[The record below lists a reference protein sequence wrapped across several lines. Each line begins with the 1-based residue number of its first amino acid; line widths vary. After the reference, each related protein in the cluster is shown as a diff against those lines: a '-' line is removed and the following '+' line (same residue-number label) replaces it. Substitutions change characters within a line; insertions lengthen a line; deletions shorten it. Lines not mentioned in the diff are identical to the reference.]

1 MSTARIRTSR
11 ALRLLTRRLVPLG
24 LVLAVAAMVVPDSAV
39 KSTDVS
45 LVRVQSA
52 SGVDLSPDVVW
63 ILAVGSDARPGEDFT
78 HTRGDALQLV
88 TINTRT
94 HAASIIG
101 VPRDSWVDI
110 PGHGNDKINAS
121 LYYGGPQ
128 LMGESVGNLI
138 GVQPTY
144 VFVTRFQYLTQMV
157 HWLGGVDITN
167 PTAFSDSS
175 LKPKGFRAGRI
186 HLSGYDAVAY
196 SRIRHSLPRGDFDR
210 SAHQEIVL
218 KAIQAKVRANAD
230 RPGFIEHGVL
240 DAMSHMY
247 TNLPPGELFRLAQVM
262 AQVDPGKVRSCVVQG
277 GIGTSSGGA
286 SIVLPYV
293 DQARDMGNQIRKDG
307 TLSHCG

>member
-1 MSTARIRTSR
+1 MKRRI
-11 ALRLLTRRLVPLG
+11 LRVAKLATLG
-24 LVLAVAAMVVPDSAV
+24 VILAVVTLTLPDSAP
-39 KSTDVS
+39 KSTEFA
-45 LVRVQSA
+45 LVKVHQAEAANINKNVIS
-52 SGVDLSPDVVW
+52 
-63 ILAVGSDARPGEDFT
+63 ILAVGSDARPGENFT

-110 PGHGNDKINAS
+110 PGHGHDKINAS
-121 LYYGGPQ
+121 LYYGGPE
-128 LMGESVGNLI
+128 LMGRSVGNLI

-144 VFVTRFQYLTQMV
+144 VFVTRFQFFSAMV
-157 HWLGGVDITN
+157 RRIGGIDIRN
-167 PTAFSDSS
+167 PYAFSDDP
-175 LKPKGFRAGRI
+175 LKRVGFKAGRI
-186 HLSGYDAVAY
+186 HLDGYDAMAF
-196 SRIRHSLPRGDFDR
+196 SRIRHTLPRGDFDR

-218 KAIQAKVRANAD
+218 KGIQAKVRAHAD
-230 RPGFIEHGVL
+230 KPGFIEHGVL

-247 TNLPPGELFRLAQVM
+247 TNLPPTELFRLAQVM
-262 AQVDPGKVRSCVVQG
+262 AQVDPSKVRSCVVQG

-293 DQARDMGNQIRKDG
+293 AAARDMGNQIRKDG

>member
-1 MSTARIRTSR
+1 MRRRIGRISK
-11 ALRLLTRRLVPLG
+11 LVTLA
-24 LVLAVAAMVVPDSAV
+24 LVLGVVALTVPDSAV
-39 KSTDVS
+39 KPTEMT
-45 LVRVQSA
+45 LVK
-52 SGVDLSPDVVW
+52 VDNAQATAIGPDVIS
-63 ILAVGSDARPGEDFT
+63 ILAVGSDARPGEDMT
-78 HTRGDALQLV
+78 HSRGDALQLV

-110 PGHGNDKINAS
+110 PGHGNDKINSS
-121 LYYGGPQ
+121 LYFGGPKLLGQ
-128 LMGESVGNLI
+128 TVGNLI
-138 GVQPTY
+138 GVQPKY

>member
-1 MSTARIRTSR
+1 MSRGGRTRSRTLLRTAKLAT
-11 ALRLLTRRLVPLG
+11 LG
-24 LVLAVAAMVVPDSAV
+24 LGLAVLALALPDASPATTQFALVKVQQAEAASYN
-39 KSTDVS
+39 
-45 LVRVQSA
+45 
-52 SGVDLSPDVVW
+52 PDVIS

-128 LMGESVGNLI
+128 LMGRSVGNLI

-144 VFVTRFQYLTQMV
+144 VFVTRFQYLTAMV
-157 HWLGGVDITN
+157 HWLGGIDIRN

-210 SAHQEIVL
+210 SVHQEIVL
-218 KAIQAKVRANAD
+218 KGIQSKVHANAG
-230 RPGFIEHGVL
+230 RAGFLEHGVL

-247 TNLPPGELFRLAQVM
+247 TDLSPTELFRLAQVL
-262 AQVDPGKVRSCVVQG
+262 AQVDPAKVRSCVVQG

>member
-1 MSTARIRTSR
+1 MRRRMLR
-11 ALRLLTRRLVPLG
+11 AAKLVTLG
-24 LVLAVAAMVVPDSAV
+24 VILAVVTLTLPDSSP
-39 KSTDVS
+39 KSTELA
-45 LVRVQSA
+45 LVKVHEADAADINQHVIS
-52 SGVDLSPDVVW
+52 

-88 TINTRT
+88 TINTQT

-101 VPRDSWVDI
+101 EPRDSWVDI
-110 PGHGNDKINAS
+110 PGHGRDKINAS

-128 LMGESVGNLI
+128 LMGETVGNLI
-138 GVQPTY
+138 GVHPKY

-157 HWLGGVDITN
+157 HWLGGIDIRN

-175 LKPKGFRAGRI
+175 LKPKGFKAGRI

-196 SRIRHSLPRGDFDR
+196 SRIRHTLPRGDFDR

-218 KAIQAKVRANAD
+218 KAIQAKVRANAAK
-230 RPGFIEHGVL
+230 PGFIERGVL

-247 TNLPPGELFRLAQVM
+247 TNLPPIELFRLAQVM
-262 AQVDPGKVRSCVVQG
+262 AQVDPSKVRSCVVQG
-277 GIGTSSGGA
+277 GIGVSSGGA

-293 DQARDMGNQIRKDG
+293 AQARDMGNQIRHDG

>member
-1 MSTARIRTSR
+1 MARV
-11 ALRLLTRRLVPLG
+11 TRRGVLRAAKLASLG
-24 LVLAVAAMVVPDSAV
+24 VVLALVTLALPDASPQPTEFALVKVDQGNAAALGPHVIS
-39 KSTDVS
+39 
-45 LVRVQSA
+45 
-52 SGVDLSPDVVW
+52 

-88 TINTRT
+88 TINTQT

-110 PGHGNDKINAS
+110 PGHGVDKINAS

-128 LMGESVGNLI
+128 LMGETVGNLI
-138 GVQPTY
+138 GVHPKY
-144 VFVTRFQYLTQMV
+144 VFVTRFQWFIQMV
-157 HWLGGVDITN
+157 RWLGGIDIRN
-167 PTAFSDSS
+167 PFAFSDEY
-175 LKPKGFRAGRI
+175 LKPKGFKAGRI
-186 HLSGYDAVAY
+186 HLDGYDAMAY
-196 SRIRHSLPRGDFDR
+196 SRIRHSLPTGDFER

-218 KAIQAKVRANAD
+218 KAIQAKVRANAEK
-230 RPGFIEHGVL
+230 PGFVEHGVL

-247 TNLPPGELFRLAQVM
+247 TNLPPAELFRLAQVM
-262 AQVDPGKVRSCVVQG
+262 AQVDPSKVRSCVVQG

-293 DQARDMGNQIRKDG
+293 SQARDMGDQIRKDA